1 LLVTYRVE
9 QLAAASGTS
18 VDTIRFY
25 QGRGLLPA
33 PARRGRFA
41 LYGPEHL
48 RALRRIRELSRAGF
62 TLEQIGR
69 LRAQEDGGP
78 APAGGARRGHAT
90 RDPLLS
96 ALTQE
101 VGGRRYTR
109 SELAAQAGIPE
120 AMLATLEA
128 GGLLQPVL
136 VEGEQRFGEADLGMC
151 RAALA
156 IFGAGFPLPE
166 LLALA
171 GEHAR
176 NVEAVVDRAIAL
188 FEQRVRTRADAAG
201 PAAGELFRELLPQA
215 TRLVALHFQH
225 TLVRRALARLQ
236 SDGDRAALAAA
247 LEQARSGRLEVTWT

>member
-1 LLVTYRVE
+1 MTYRVE

-25 QGRGLLPA
+25 QGRGLLPP
-33 PARRGRFA
+33 PARRGRVA

-48 RALRRIRELSRAGF
+48 RALRRIRELSEAGF

-69 LRAQEDGGP
+69 LRAQEEGRP
-78 APAGGARRGHAT
+78 APAGGRRRRST

-101 VGGRRYTR
+101 VGSRRYTR
-109 SELAAQAGIPE
+109 AELAAQAGIPE

-136 VEGEQRFGEADLGMC
+136 VDGEERFGEADLGMC

-188 FEQRVRTRADAAG
+188 FERRVRTDAAG

-236 SDGDRAALAAA
+236 SDDDHAALAAA
-247 LEQARSGRLEVTWT
+247 LEAARSARLEVTWR